1 MKKGFRI
8 LKFKKDRPFL
18 EVKEINKSFDGR
30 PILKKLSLR
39 VFPGECVGVLGP
51 NGCGKTTLF
60 SICIG
65 EQNPEGGKIYLN
77 NKAIDQIPMHLR
89 SKEGLGYLPQQRSVF
104 NMSVYD
110 NIIGI
115 AQISIKDSQMQKEVT
130 EKLLDEFKKRLEEQK
145 ERHEGGDKWVGTG
158 GTSPYGNSG
167 MNPEGIRVGGEGG
180 KGKAAKVWEARDFKN
195 LDDDVELGTRNMK
208 VALRRLRKLIRD
220 SADEEFDLDNTIS
233 STAKKAGLLD
243 VKFRPEKRNAVK
255 VLVLFDVGGSMD
267 PHIRVCEELFSA
279 AKTEFKN
286 LEYFYFHNFIYETVW
301 KDNRRRQNER
311 VYTEDIIHKY
321 SADYKIIFVGDATMA
336 PYEITNPGGS
346 IEHWNEEAGAL
357 WMKRMVGIYDK
368 LVWLNPVP
376 KEHWEYSASVELTRS
391 LVEDNM
397 FPLTIRGLEE
407 SMAYLS
413 K

>member
-1 MKKGFRI
+1 MFISLFNTLKATGVPVSLRELLDLIGAVDKGLAFADMDKFYYLSRAI
-8 LKFKKDRPFL
+8 LVKDEKHYDKFDRAFDIYFKGIETLDDIL
-18 EVKEINKSFDGR
+18 EMLIPEEWLKAEFEKHLTEEELKEIKS
-30 PILKKLSLR
+30 
-39 VFPGECVGVLGP
+39 LG
-51 NGCGKTTLF
+51 
-60 SICIG
+60 
-65 EQNPEGGKIYLN
+65 
-77 NKAIDQIPMHLR
+77 
-89 SKEGLGYLPQQRSVF
+89 GL
-104 NMSVYD
+104 
-110 NIIGI
+110 
-115 AQISIKDSQMQKEVT
+115 
-130 EKLLDEFKKRLEEQK
+130 EKLLAEFKKKLEEQE
-145 ERHEGGDKWVGTG
+145 ERHEGGSKQIGTG
-158 GTSPYGNSG
+158 GTSPFGNSG
-167 MNPEGIRVGGEGG
+167 ENPEGIRVGGEGG
-180 KGKAAKVWEARDFKN
+180 KGKAAKIWEARDFKN

-220 SADEEFDLDNTIS
+220 SANEEFDLDNTIS

-267 PHIRVCEELFSA
+267 PHIKICEELFSA

-311 VYTEDIIHKY
+311 IYTEDIIHKY

-368 LVWLNPVP
+368 LIWLNPVP
-376 KEHWEYSASVELTRS
+376 EEHWEYSASVELTRS